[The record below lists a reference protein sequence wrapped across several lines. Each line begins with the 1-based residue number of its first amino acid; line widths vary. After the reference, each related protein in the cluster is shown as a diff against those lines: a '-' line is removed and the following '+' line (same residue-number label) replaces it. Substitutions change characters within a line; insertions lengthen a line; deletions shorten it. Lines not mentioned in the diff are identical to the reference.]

1 MRTISIIA
9 LVLFLAA
16 SPFLYLGFGGTLWS
30 LLWSIDPSDARWTAF
45 GIGCLIFIPS
55 YFVARRFLNT
65 PWEYFATFEHEIAH
79 MLVGFLFLKVPV
91 SFKVT
96 AHKGGEIQ
104 QVGFGNTGE
113 TWITLAPYFLP
124 TLPLA
129 LIAIGFIVEIEQFY
143 FFAGLGWLT
152 VFHIVTNWSESTF
165 RQPDLQKAG
174 IGKTIMIVPLMNLI
188 LKGSIL
194 AFVGG
199 GTEGFLAFLSAGG
212 IDSWNSANLFLL
224 MVFDAVSAIAVA
236 NGW

>member
-1 MRTISIIA
+1 MRTISIIS
-9 LVLFLAA
+9 LVIFLLA
-16 SPFLYLGFGGTLWS
+16 SPFLYFGFGGTLWS
-30 LLWSIDPSDARWTAF
+30 LLWSIDPADSSWSAF
-45 GIGCLIFIPS
+45 GIGCLVFIPS
-55 YFVARRFLNT
+55 YFFAKRFLNT

-129 LIAIGFIVEIEQFY
+129 LIGIGFLVEIDDFY
-143 FFAGLGWLT
+143 FFATLGWLT
-152 VFHIVTNWSESTF
+152 LFHIVTNWSESSF

-174 IGKTIMIVPLMNLI
+174 IAKTIMIVPLMNLV

-194 AFVGG
+194 AFVAG
-199 GTEGFLAFLSAGG
+199 GTEGFLEFLQAGG
-212 IDSWNSANLFLL
+212 VESWEFAQMTAAFTHETITAFAAS
-224 MVFDAVSAIAVA
+224 